1 LKLLLAL
8 LRSKKKFS
16 ELCQAEI
23 KAGLEA
29 ISTGNWQFRFKA
41 EGKEKLSLSQHI
53 FNALMDNLAEKQ
65 WQLSEKEKEEQLLL
79 AEIEEAW
86 AMTDKE
92 GKILKANPSFTRLFE
107 SLVIEGKYCWQ
118 VIRSTDFLRLW
129 EEFRRTGDRK
139 EGEIWIA
146 QRPFLA
152 RIFYLKKEADKDGK
166 IALLLR
172 DISPEKNLEKIKR
185 ELVAHISHELRTPLT
200 IIKGY
205 LETLEEEKLDEVS
218 LSFIARI
225 KDNVDRL
232 ERLVRDLLTLEELES
247 QQELVAREKVNLEE
261 LVRNVISQFE
271 NVAKEKNL
279 FLRLEL
285 PAEIPSVWGDAFRL
299 EQMLTN
305 LVDNALKYTDKG
317 GVTIR
322 LEKGEKEVLI
332 TVQDTGIGIAP
343 EHLGR
348 IFERFYVVDR
358 SRSRKFGGT
367 GLGLSIVKHIVLL
380 HGGKIE
386 VKSSPG
392 SGSTF
397 TVSLPI

>member
-1 LKLLLAL
+1 MKLLLAL

-261 LVRNVISQFE
+261 LVRNVISQ
-271 NVAKEKNL
+271 
-279 FLRLEL
+279 
-285 PAEIPSVWGDAFRL
+285 
-299 EQMLTN
+299 
-305 LVDNALKYTDKG
+305 
-317 GVTIR
+317 
-322 LEKGEKEVLI
+322 
-332 TVQDTGIGIAP
+332 
-343 EHLGR
+343 
-348 IFERFYVVDR
+348 
-358 SRSRKFGGT
+358 
-367 GLGLSIVKHIVLL
+367 LS
-380 HGGKIE
+380 
-386 VKSSPG
+386 
-392 SGSTF
+392 
-397 TVSLPI
+397 

>member
-1 LKLLLAL
+1 MKLLLAL
-8 LRSKKKFS
+8 FRSKKKFS

-23 KAGLEA
+23 KPGLEA
-29 ISTGNWQFRFKA
+29 ISAGNWQFRFEPK
-41 EGKEKLSLSQHI
+41 EKEKLTLTQYI
-53 FNALMDNLAEKQ
+53 FNVLMDNLAGKQ
-65 WQLSEKEKEEQLLL
+65 RQLVEENKEQQHLL

-86 AMTDKE
+86 ALADKE
-92 GKILKANPSFTRLFE
+92 GKILKANPSFKRLFE
-107 SLVIEGKYCWQ
+107 SLLIEGKYCWQ

-129 EEFRRTGDRK
+129 EEFQRTGERR

-146 QRPFLA
+146 QRPFVA
-152 RIFYLKKEADKDGK
+152 RIFFLKKDADKEGK
-166 IALLLR
+166 IALLLK

-205 LETLEEEKLDEVS
+205 LETLEEEKLDEIS
-218 LSFIARI
+218 LSFIVRI

-232 ERLVRDLLTLEELES
+232 ERLVRDLLTLAELES
-247 QQELVAREKVNLEE
+247 QQELAARERVNLEE
-261 LVRNVISQFE
+261 LAKNVINQFE

-285 PAEIPSVWGDAFRL
+285 SAEIPSVWGDAFKL

-305 LVDNALKYTDKG
+305 LVDNALRYTDKG
-317 GVTIR
+317 GVTVR

-392 SGSTF
+392 SGTTF

>member
-8 LRSKKKFS
+8 FRSKKKFS

-23 KAGLEA
+23 KPGLEA
-29 ISTGNWQFRFKA
+29 ISAGNWQFRFEPK
-41 EGKEKLSLSQHI
+41 EKEKLTLTQYI
-53 FNALMDNLAEKQ
+53 FNVLMDNLAGKQ
-65 WQLSEKEKEEQLLL
+65 RQLVEENKEQQHLL

-86 AMTDKE
+86 ALADKE
-92 GKILKANPSFTRLFE
+92 GKILKANPSFKRLFE
-107 SLVIEGKYCWQ
+107 SLLIEGKYCWQ

-129 EEFRRTGDRK
+129 EEFQRTGERR

-146 QRPFLA
+146 QRPFVA
-152 RIFYLKKEADKDGK
+152 RIFFLKKDADKEGK
-166 IALLLR
+166 IALLLK

-205 LETLEEEKLDEVS
+205 LETLEEEKLDEIS
-218 LSFIARI
+218 LSFIVRI

-232 ERLVRDLLTLEELES
+232 ERLVRDLLTLAELES
-247 QQELVAREKVNLEE
+247 QQELAARERVNLEE
-261 LVRNVISQFE
+261 LAKNVINQFE

-285 PAEIPSVWGDAFRL
+285 PAEIPSVWGDAFKL

-305 LVDNALKYTDKG
+305 LVDNALRYTDKG
-317 GVTIR
+317 GVTVR
-322 LEKGEKEVLI
+322 LEKGEKEILI

-392 SGSTF
+392 SGTTF

>member
-1 LKLLLAL
+1 MKLLLAL
-8 LRSKKKFS
+8 FRSKKKFS

-23 KAGLEA
+23 KPGLEA
-29 ISTGNWQFRFKA
+29 ISAGNWQFRFEPK
-41 EGKEKLSLSQHI
+41 EKEKLTLTQYI
-53 FNALMDNLAEKQ
+53 FNVLMDNLAGKQ
-65 WQLSEKEKEEQLLL
+65 RQLVEENKEQQHLL
-79 AEIEEAW
+79 AETEEAW
-86 AMTDKE
+86 ALADKE
-92 GKILKANPSFTRLFE
+92 GKILKANPSFKRLFE
-107 SLVIEGKYCWQ
+107 SLLIEGKYCWQ

-129 EEFRRTGDRK
+129 EEFQRTGERR

-146 QRPFLA
+146 QRPFVA
-152 RIFYLKKEADKDGK
+152 RIFFLKKDADKEGK
-166 IALLLR
+166 IALLLK

-205 LETLEEEKLDEVS
+205 LETLEEEKLDEIS
-218 LSFIARI
+218 LSFIVRI

-232 ERLVRDLLTLEELES
+232 ERLVRDLLTLAELES
-247 QQELVAREKVNLEE
+247 QQELAARERVNLEE
-261 LVRNVISQFE
+261 LAKNVINQFE

-285 PAEIPSVWGDAFRL
+285 SAEIPSVWGDAFKL

-305 LVDNALKYTDKG
+305 LVDNALRYTDKG
-317 GVTIR
+317 GVTVR

-392 SGSTF
+392 SGTTF

>member
-1 LKLLLAL
+1 MKLLLAL

>member
-8 LRSKKKFS
+8 FRSKKKFS

-23 KAGLEA
+23 KPGLDAIRAGD
-29 ISTGNWQFRFKA
+29 WQFRFKA
-41 EGKEKLSLSQHI
+41 EGKEKLSLCQHI
-53 FNALMDNLAEKQ
+53 FNILMDNLAEKQ
-65 WQLSEKEKEEQLLL
+65 GQLSEKEREEQQLL

-92 GKILKANPSFTRLFE
+92 GKILKANPSFNRLFE
-107 SLVIEGKYCWQ
+107 SLRIEGKYCWQ
-118 VIRSTDFLRLW
+118 IIRSTDFLRLW
-129 EEFRRTGDRK
+129 EEFRGTGERK

-146 QRPFLA
+146 QRPFVA
-152 RIFYLKKEADKDGK
+152 RIFFLKGQDNKEGK
-166 IALLLR
+166 IALLFK

-232 ERLVRDLLTLEELES
+232 ERLVRDLLTLAELES
-247 QQELVAREKVNLEE
+247 QQELAARERVNLEE
-261 LVRNVISQFE
+261 LAKNVINQFE
-271 NVAKEKNL
+271 NMAKEKSL

-285 PAEIPSVWGDAFRL
+285 PAEIPSVFGDAFRL

-343 EHLGR
+343 EHLDR

-380 HGGKIE
+380 HRGKIE
-386 VKSSPG
+386 VKSTPG
-392 SGSTF
+392 SGTTF
-397 TVSLPI
+397 LVSLPL

>member
-1 LKLLLAL
+1 MKLLLAL
-8 LRSKKKFS
+8 FRSKKKFS

-23 KAGLEA
+23 KPGLDA
-29 ISTGNWQFRFKA
+29 ISAGNWQFRFEPK
-41 EGKEKLSLSQHI
+41 EKEKLTLSQHI
-53 FNALMDNLAEKQ
+53 FNVLMDSLAGKQRQLAE
-65 WQLSEKEKEEQLLL
+65 ENKEQQQLL

-86 AMTDKE
+86 AMIDQE
-92 GKILKANPSFTRLFE
+92 GRILKANPSFNRLFE
-107 SLVIEGKYCWQ
+107 SLLIEGKYCWQ
-118 VIRSTDFLRLW
+118 IIRSTDFLRLW
-129 EEFRRTGDRK
+129 EEFRRAGERK

-146 QRPFLA
+146 QKPFLA
-152 RIFYLKKEADKDGK
+152 RIFFLKKGVDKDVK
-166 IALLLR
+166 IVLLLK

-205 LETLEEEKLDEVS
+205 LETLEEEKLDEIS

-232 ERLVRDLLTLEELES
+232 EKLVRDLLTLAELES
-247 QQELVAREKVNLEE
+247 QPELVARERVNLEE
-261 LVRNVISQFE
+261 LAKNVINQFE

-285 PAEIPSVWGDAFRL
+285 PAEIPPFWGDAFRL

-317 GVTIR
+317 GVIVR
-322 LEKGEKEVLI
+322 LERREKEVLI

-343 EHLGR
+343 EHLDR
-348 IFERFYVVDR
+348 IFERFYVVDK

-380 HGGKIE
+380 HRGKIE

-392 SGSTF
+392 SGTTF
-397 TVSLPI
+397 LVSLPL